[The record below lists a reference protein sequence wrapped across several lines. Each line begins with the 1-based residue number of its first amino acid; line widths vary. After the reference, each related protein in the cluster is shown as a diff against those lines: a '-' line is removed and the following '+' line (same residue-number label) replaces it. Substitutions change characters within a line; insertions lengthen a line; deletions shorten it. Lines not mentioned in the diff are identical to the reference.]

1 VSPVKTDSGNTIF
14 PVKDTAGAAG
24 NGPPDIAPGS
34 RENNGPK
41 KRSVAKIAIAGIAI
55 VLIAILVIT
64 AGAFVYIILT
74 PPVWSEQLQYKNS
87 TGQLQSI
94 VIYRNATDLPYS
106 NVSSFIAS
114 EKTQVEAAI
123 AADTMERPVE
133 YGVYLHDKAEARGI
147 NCSLVATEIQ
157 NGYPGQVLIAF
168 NTKDRGMFY
177 VDPTARNVSAADYPG
192 IDFGEIMFMRDTWVQ
207 DAGFLDGN
215 NKTVYMTVYR
225 NSAPVGS
232 YSTLMDFRRRDK
244 TEGMLY

>member
-1 VSPVKTDSGNTIF
+1 MV
-14 PVKDTAGAAG
+14 
-24 NGPPDIAPGS
+24 
-34 RENNGPK
+34 
-41 KRSVAKIAIAGIAI
+41 KIAIAGIAI

-133 YGVYLHDKAEARGI
+133 YGV
-147 NCSLVATEIQ
+147 
-157 NGYPGQVLIAF
+157 
-168 NTKDRGMFY
+168 
-177 VDPTARNVSAADYPG
+177 
-192 IDFGEIMFMRDTWVQ
+192 
-207 DAGFLDGN
+207 
-215 NKTVYMTVYR
+215 
-225 NSAPVGS
+225 
-232 YSTLMDFRRRDK
+232 
-244 TEGMLY
+244 